1 MRIKYPK
8 NSKYFETFNT
18 LIADNSNVLGT
29 GNDVLLPMSDGYKYQ
44 AEEIEVFIDKRK
56 KEFFY
61 TSWWKTQTS
70 LFPARISALVS
81 SLRKK
86 GYDGAWVI
94 KNDPSGINV
103 RKEISFDNQFKSA
116 FSWDTSKGQ
125 FGDKLIDRSTV
136 IHSGTGVPREV
147 ADFFLVSNENA
158 TIPIKLLYNDE
169 KYVCRHEIQNGRYRV
184 FWPTE
189 FAEVI
194 STEFPQLLKIYLSD
208 GKPNQDY
215 WMRFIKTNTPN
226 TYAIKFATHK
236 GDASSRSNTSPSDKS
251 SEEITVTVEQITDY
265 AERHENIDLPT
276 IGGNSSF
283 RVSVGDKGI
292 TFHVSTGNDRLHR
305 WNFVRRVADRFNETK
320 SMKVASYGDI
330 TVNASYNLALI
341 SGVLKELGKFQD
353 IQNKDPFSKTA
364 DREELEKKARQI
376 RNIPGRGK
384 AAGNKTPKKVTTQ
397 TESYV
402 RDPHVVSDVL
412 DRANGTCELCN
423 KPAPFNKP
431 TGEPF
436 LEVHHVIALA
446 EGGPDIVENAVA
458 LCPNCHREAHHGEY
472 AELIKE
478 ELG

>member
-18 LIADNSNVLGT
+18 LIADNSTELET
-29 GNDVLLPMSDGYKYQ
+29 GNHVLLPLSEEYKYQ
-44 AEEIEVFIDKRK
+44 AEEIEIFIDKSK

-61 TSWWKTQTS
+61 TTWFKAQTS
-70 LFPARISALVS
+70 LFPARVSALVS
-81 SLRKK
+81 TLKKK
-86 GYDGAWVI
+86 GYSGAWVI
-94 KNDPSGINV
+94 ENEPAGINV
-103 RKEISFDNQFKSA
+103 RREVGSDHQFISA
-116 FSWDTSKGQ
+116 FSWDTSNGK
-125 FGDKLIDRSTV
+125 FGDKLIDRSAV
-136 IHSGTGVPREV
+136 IHSGTGVPTGV
-147 ADFFLVSNENA
+147 ADFFLLPNENA
-158 TIPIKLLYNDE
+158 TLPIKLLYKDE
-169 KYVCRHEIQNGRYRV
+169 MYECRHEIQNGRYRV

-194 STEFPQLLKIYLSD
+194 RTEFPQLRKIYESG

-215 WMRFIKTNTPN
+215 WMRFVKTDAPN
-226 TYAIKFATHK
+226 SYAIKFATHK
-236 GDASSRSNTSPSDKS
+236 GDGNSKSITPPSDKP
-251 SEEITVTVEQITDY
+251 SEETNVTVEQITDY
-265 AERHENIDLPT
+265 AKRHENIDLPT

-305 WNFVRRVADRFNETK
+305 WDFVKRVTDRFNETK
-320 SMKVASYGDI
+320 SMKVTSYGDI

-341 SGVLKELGKFQD
+341 SGVLTELGKFQD
-353 IQNKDPFSKTA
+353 IQKDDPFTKTA
-364 DREELEKKARQI
+364 DRDELEKKARQI

-384 AAGNKTPKKVTTQ
+384 AVGNKTPKKVTTQ
-397 TESYV
+397 TESFV

-412 DRANGTCELCN
+412 DRANGTCELCK

-431 TGEPF
+431 SGEPF
-436 LEVHHVIALA
+436 LEVHHVIGLA